1 MKRKTCYICGK
12 PITSEDSVSYGF
24 KTGEISHLRC
34 QLKSDGFDNSFL
46 INGSLDF
53 KNMNK
58 FCQKCG
64 KKLRSKRQ
72 DLCNKC
78 KLMSSK
84 TMPQEKIEDPTTE
97 EPTETDDVS
106 EESENEP
113 VVE

>member
-1 MKRKTCYICGK
+1 MKKICSLCKK
-12 PITSEDSVSYGF
+12 PIKSEDSVSYGL

-78 KLMSSK
+78 KLMSYK
-84 TMPQEKIEDPTTE
+84 NMPEEETLTPEVLEVPEVEVPTETE
-97 EPTETDDVS
+97 EPKE
-106 EESENEP
+106 
-113 VVE
+113 